1 MGHIL
6 AEIQELIGRDMAE
19 VGLHAD
25 AIAMNSGTYEALKK
39 EIGEPQP
46 YSAKFAL
53 TGIRIFIDD
62 DIEAGKIQIG
72 RADHFRERL
81 SVKEHPKKH
90 HLEG

>member
-39 EIGEPQP
+39 EIGDPLP
-46 YSAKFAL
+46 YSATFAL
-53 TGIRIFIDD
+53 TRIRIFID